1 MARQLSAKAIL
12 PDQISLEHCDWYSD
26 DAPAGHNTGA
36 LKLPRGNTSERPTTA
51 TGGRE
56 NVELIATTS
65 QPNTLSSDAGF
76 LANDPWIWAWDGN
89 YNRNILTATTVA
101 SGNAL
106 PGLTLLRGST
116 YRFRNGTVGHNLWL
130 RSAEKTSSGQANN
143 IFALGASD
151 GVTNNGAI
159 RANASAASTTTT
171 WEIPSNYS
179 GTQVFVQHNQTGMVN
194 TIPIADPPAETL
206 GYIRLNTDIGH
217 DESTQTGLEL
227 YTGTGWKTIPFADNA
242 GGTKAHPVGTLT
254 TDDNGNVATAT
265 ASTSD
270 NAAVATAVSSTEDM
284 GGIILTAF
292 LADGDISQTSTGV
305 AATKTLA
312 VHDGATGGGIQM
324 LRSDLANLS
333 FSVVNKLHQTFTLAD
348 QSPVQMTVTG
358 TNGSRIALSNQ
369 VLAGHNIFTREDS
382 NKKLRVTTDVPA
394 NINIKVE
401 ARIHTN
407 NLYRFE
413 IWKNGVHQTGSQHY
427 ALQNIHNTM
436 TSFIAVSFD
445 DVLEFRCRTVSA
457 SGAVTTNIT
466 GNGHI
471 SLELIGS

>member
-1 MARQLSAKAIL
+1 MARQLSAKAIQT
-12 PDQISLEHCDWYSD
+12 DQISLEHCDWYSD

-36 LKLPRGNTSERPTTA
+36 LKIPRGNTSERPTTSA
-51 TGGRE
+51 GGRE
-56 NVELIATTS
+56 NIEITATVS
-65 QPNTLSSDAGF
+65 QPDTPSTDPGF
-76 LANDPWIWAWDGN
+76 LQMDPWIWSWSGN
-89 YNRNILTATTVA
+89 YNRSELTPTTVA
-101 SGNAL
+101 SGNSVG
-106 PGLTLLRGST
+106 GLTLLRGST
-116 YRFRNGTVGHNLWL
+116 YRFRNGSVGHNLWL
-130 RSAEKTSSGQANN
+130 RSAEKTDSSQANN
-143 IFALGASD
+143 IFALGSGD
-151 GVTNNGAI
+151 GVTNNGVK
-159 RANASAASTTTT
+159 RASASDPATTTT
-171 WEIPSNYS
+171 WVIPDNYS

-194 TIPIADPPAETL
+194 TIAIADPPAETI

-242 GGTKAHPVGTLT
+242 GGTKTHPTATLL
-254 TDDNGNVATAT
+254 TDDNGSVTAST

-270 NAAVATAVSSTEDM
+270 NAGIATAVSSTEDL
-284 GGIILTAF
+284 GGVILTAF

-312 VHDGATGGGIQM
+312 VHDGATGGGIEM
-324 LRSDLANLS
+324 LRNDLANLS
-333 FSVVNKLHQTFTLAD
+333 FGVINKLHQTFTLAD
-348 QSPVQMTVTG
+348 QTPTQMTVTG

-401 ARIHTN
+401 ARIHS
-407 NLYRFE
+407 NLSYRFE

-436 TSFIAVSFD
+436 TSFIAVSFN

-457 SGAVTTNIT
+457 SGTTTTNIT